1 MKLPIRRDSGAP
13 LAGRELYRP
22 NTDRPTVDDEAI
34 GIRKP
39 ILFGVA
45 LIAVFFGGF
54 GTWAALAPLDSAA
67 IAPGTVVV
75 GGSRKAIQHLEG
87 GIVSEVKVEE
97 GSEVEAGD
105 PLIVLDET
113 QPGSSLAMVRGRLRT
128 ALALEARL
136 AAERDDKDRIEF
148 PEWMVA
154 EAAENPT
161 VAEVMTSQNRIFTS
175 RRESVLS
182 QKSILQQRIEQYNE
196 EIRGLQ
202 GEIASQSNQLS
213 LIQDELNDVRFL
225 YEKGLARRPRLL
237 ALEREASNIQGARA
251 RNVAAIARAK
261 QAIGEAQMRMADLD
275 TNLRREVV
283 EQLREVQS
291 EIADLWEKNRSA
303 EDIMTRTV
311 LRAPVSGVVVGLNVF
326 TQGAVI
332 RPGETL
338 MEIVPRDDALIVEAR
353 VDPNDIDVVHAGL
366 GAQVRLTA
374 FSQRISPILNG
385 TVETVSADRR
395 VDERTG
401 IPYYTARVRLDHQDE
416 AGAADFELYPGMP
429 AEVMIVTGERTA
441 LSYLVRPLIYS
452 FNRALRES

>member
-1 MKLPIRRDSGAP
+1 
-13 LAGRELYRP
+13 
-22 NTDRPTVDDEAI
+22 
-34 GIRKP
+34 
-39 ILFGVA
+39 
-45 LIAVFFGGF
+45 
-54 GTWAALAPLDSAA
+54 
-67 IAPGTVVV
+67 
-75 GGSRKAIQHLEG
+75 
-87 GIVSEVKVEE
+87 
-97 GSEVEAGD
+97 
-105 PLIVLDET
+105 
-113 QPGSSLAMVRGRLRT
+113 
-128 ALALEARL
+128 
-136 AAERDDKDRIEF
+136 
-148 PEWMVA
+148 
-154 EAAENPT
+154 
-161 VAEVMTSQNRIFTS
+161 
-175 RRESVLS
+175 
-182 QKSILQQRIEQYNE
+182 
-196 EIRGLQ
+196 
-202 GEIASQSNQLS
+202 
-213 LIQDELNDVRFL
+213 
-225 YEKGLARRPRLL
+225 
-237 ALEREASNIQGARA
+237 
-251 RNVAAIARAK
+251 
-261 QAIGEAQMRMADLD
+261 
-275 TNLRREVV
+275 
-283 EQLREVQS
+283 
-291 EIADLWEKNRSA
+291 
-303 EDIMTRTV
+303 MTRTV